1 MTNCRIEGGLTL
13 TNTLCWGCQNACGG
27 CSWSDYDERKP
38 VDGWTAERVQIK
50 LNGVW
55 GTTYNV
61 ITCPE
66 FIPDEKKEHKP
77 KRKGRK
83 KP

>member
-1 MTNCRIEGGLTL
+1 M

-38 VDGWTAERVQIK
+38 VDGWAAERVPIK

-61 ITCPE
+61 IACPE
-66 FIPDEKKEHKP
+66 FIPDEKKEYKP

>member
-1 MTNCRIEGGLTL
+1 MTG
-13 TNTLCWGCQNACGG
+13 TLCWGCQNACGG
-27 CSWSDYDERKP
+27 CSWSDHWEHKP
-38 VDGWTAERVQIK
+38 VYGWTAEMVSIK
-50 LNGVW
+50 LNGEQ

-61 ITCPE
+61 ISCPE
-66 FIPDEKKEHKP
+66 FIPDKRKEPKK